1 MSSYG
6 RGRDSYIPPYGPS
19 RLHPYD
25 YPSWGYVILY
35 LVVILGSLLGNG
47 LFLVTLRK
55 NQVLHRTAHYL
66 FGALAVRDIVVT
78 LLVIP
83 FVIDQS
89 VKMMEWRAGE
99 ALCKMFTFLNAST
112 IATHAFLILI
122 IIAFLYM
129 WYRKNEAYVTEDGQT
144 VVRQNKMHKWSIP
157 LAWVIGLGLAIPAGA
172 IAYDARNIMTGIQTC
187 VVWDGRGQNNSNF
200 WVQLSLILVGFFLPL
215 ILLLFPLIA
224 LTMQLCG
231 AREPHL
237 NHPHNRIAGIA
248 ACLAVVFV
256 GTQAPAQIY
265 MLLNLF
271 QQSDFGFRTSG
282 LRQAT
287 PYMVTAFET
296 EMIMNAIVYVA
307 CMIHPILYFAIN
319 PDYRA
324 GLKVAWNDLSCNK
337 DPVRAQRQ
345 EEQKKQR
352 QQQQRQYPAR
362 NRAPPILR
370 QGQEQLLPQ
379 RQPQIMAGPQRPG
392 QVPVQYHPYPQQP
405 QPHPN
410 SGVFQQSYPNQ
421 PPHQLIPDQ
430 QFLDNSFERLSPQLP
445 PVFEYNGL
453 KYMDTARIEPRIGYS
468 PQKTPEKTPELKRYM
483 NAPFT
488 TPLRSPPPM
497 EMMDL
502 SPKGP
507 LATSETQEFK
517 LESMESSP
525 GNTLRSRRLREECEE
540 TIEQLDASPRSKQR
554 RKTQESQQTS
564 GYSSSNGTGRSSSR
578 PISPLERPVSR
589 QSGVEIIVTGR
600 TRSRTD
606 LCPDVPRSKFEHS
619 V

>member
-1 MSSYG
+1 
-6 RGRDSYIPPYGPS
+6 
-19 RLHPYD
+19 
-25 YPSWGYVILY
+25 
-35 LVVILGSLLGNG
+35 
-47 LFLVTLRK
+47 
-55 NQVLHRTAHYL
+55 
-66 FGALAVRDIVVT
+66 
-78 LLVIP
+78 
-83 FVIDQS
+83 
-89 VKMMEWRAGE
+89 
-99 ALCKMFTFLNAST
+99 
-112 IATHAFLILI
+112 
-122 IIAFLYM
+122 
-129 WYRKNEAYVTEDGQT
+129 
-144 VVRQNKMHKWSIP
+144 MHKWSIP

-337 DPVRAQRQ
+337 DPVRVKTWFLVFTNLKMTDIFVCLWLQAQRQ

-554 RKTQESQQTS
+554 RKTQESQQVRLRWKWD
-564 GYSSSNGTGRSSSR
+564 GNANLG
-578 PISPLERPVSR
+578 
-589 QSGVEIIVTGR
+589 Q
-600 TRSRTD
+600 
-606 LCPDVPRSKFEHS
+606 
-619 V
+619 